1 MPLHIYTPYKRVNP
15 ALIVVLFM
23 FAIGSALTAS
33 AQQSP
38 PLKIFKNYFVTGD
51 YVVAGWVE
59 NSSTNGLAT
68 GIITVPDCRQA
79 QYMGITC
86 PPSPVQVG
94 ADIVS
99 AYLYWGTAE
108 GSQSL
113 FAGQQAF
120 FNGYKIV
127 GDVLGI
133 LMLLRPGARAV
144 VQDPPLDQRQCGSIA
159 PTFGL
164 TCRST

>member
-1 MPLHIYTPYKRVNP
+1 MPLHACNQKNRVNP
-15 ALIVVLFM
+15 ALVVVLFV
-23 FAIGSALTAS
+23 FTIGSALTGF
-33 AQQSP
+33 AQS

-68 GIITVPDCRQA
+68 GNITVPDCRQA

-86 PPSPVQVG
+86 PPSPVAVG

-99 AYLYWGTAE
+99 AYLYWGTVE

-127 GDVLGI
+127 GDVLG
-133 LMLLRPGARAV
+133 
-144 VQDPPLDQRQCGSIA
+144 DPNA
-159 PTFGL
+159 P
-164 TCRST
+164 